1 MEINTTHIKLIET
14 AVLIVAYIVIK
25 IVASKT
31 IEKVGKKF
39 LYHKSRIKIVKK
51 IVNVLLFFIISGFI
65 LFVWGVEQS
74 ELVVFISSFLTVM
87 GIALFAQWSIVSNI
101 TSAVIIFFN
110 HPVKIGDSIV
120 VLDKDYQVEG
130 KISDIGMF
138 FMIIKS
144 TEGEQISIPTNVFMN
159 KMVKK
164 KNNE

>member
-1 MEINTTHIKLIET
+1 MSTSQIKIIET
-14 AVLIVAYIVIK
+14 AVLILVYIVVK
-25 IVASKT
+25 ILTSKT
-31 IEKVGKKF
+31 IERVGKRF

-87 GIALFAQWSIVSNI
+87 GIALFAQWSIISNI

-120 VLDKDYQVEG
+120 VLDKDYQIEG

-144 TEGEQISIPTNVFMN
+144 AEGDQVSIPTNVFMN

-164 KNNE
+164 INNE

>member
-1 MEINTTHIKLIET
+1 MSISQIKIIET
-14 AVLIVAYIVIK
+14 AVLILVYIVVK
-25 IVASKT
+25 ILTSKT
-31 IEKVGKKF
+31 IEKVGKRF

-87 GIALFAQWSIVSNI
+87 GIALFAQWSIISNI

-120 VLDKDYQVEG
+120 VLDKDYQIEG

-144 TEGEQISIPTNVFMN
+144 AEGDQVSIPTNVFMN

-164 KNNE
+164 INHE

>member
-1 MEINTTHIKLIET
+1 MSTSQIKIIET
-14 AVLIVAYIVIK
+14 AVLILVYIVVK
-25 IVASKT
+25 ILTSKT
-31 IEKVGKKF
+31 IERVGKRF

-87 GIALFAQWSIVSNI
+87 GIALFAQWSIISNI
-101 TSAVIIFFN
+101 TSSVIIFFN

-120 VLDKDYQVEG
+120 VLDKDYQIEG

-144 TEGEQISIPTNVFMN
+144 AEGDQVSIPTNVFMN

-164 KNNE
+164 INNE

>member
-1 MEINTTHIKLIET
+1 MSSNQIKIIET
-14 AVLIVAYIVIK
+14 AVLILVYIVVK
-25 IVASKT
+25 ILASKT
-31 IEKVGKKF
+31 IENVGKKF

-87 GIALFAQWSIVSNI
+87 GIALFAQWSIISNI

-120 VLDKDYQVEG
+120 VLDKDYQIEG

-144 TEGEQISIPTNVFMN
+144 TEGDHISIPTNVFMN

-164 KNNE
+164 INHE

>member
-1 MEINTTHIKLIET
+1 MNTNQIKIIET
-14 AVLIVAYIVIK
+14 VVLIVVYIVIK

-31 IEKVGKKF
+31 IEKVGIKL

-51 IVNVLLFFIISGFI
+51 IVNLILFIIISGLI

-74 ELVVFISSFLTVM
+74 ELFIFISSFLTVM
-87 GIALFAQWSIVSNI
+87 GIALFAQWSILSNI

-130 KISDIGMF
+130 KINDIGLF

-144 TEGEQISIPTNVFMN
+144 KEGDHISIPTNVFMN

-164 KNNE
+164 ISHE

>member
-1 MEINTTHIKLIET
+1 MSISQIKIIET
-14 AVLIVAYIVIK
+14 AVLIVAYLVIK

-31 IEKVGKKF
+31 IEKVGKNF

-144 TEGEQISIPTNVFMN
+144 TEGDQISIPTNVFMN

-164 KNNE
+164 INNE

>member
-1 MEINTTHIKLIET
+1 MNTNQIKIIET
-14 AVLIVAYIVIK
+14 AVLIVVYIVVK
-25 IVASKT
+25 IVTSKT

-120 VLDKDYQVEG
+120 VLDKDYQIEG

-144 TEGEQISIPTNVFMN
+144 TEGDQISIPTNVFMN